1 MYLDIDSYKDF
12 NIYIV
17 LGVHYNTFEKELL
30 NIIKLNS

>member
-17 LGVHYNTFEKELL
+17 LGVYYNTFEKELL
-30 NIIKLNS
+30 NTIKLNS